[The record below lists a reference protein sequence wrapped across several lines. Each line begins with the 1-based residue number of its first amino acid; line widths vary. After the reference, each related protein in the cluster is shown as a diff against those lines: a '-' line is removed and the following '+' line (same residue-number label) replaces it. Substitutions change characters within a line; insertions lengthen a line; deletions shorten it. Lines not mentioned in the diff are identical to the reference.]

1 MSASLADRRSG
12 FAAPAIK
19 TEVGA
24 VVTEAIV
31 GHLQAAATGGPA
43 AGALRLAFCYAP
55 SQHALR
61 VPRQAER

>member
-12 FAAPAIK
+12 FAAPAIE

-31 GHLQAAATGGPA
+31 GHMRPAATGGPA
-43 AGALRLAFCYAP
+43 AGAGG
-55 SQHALR
+55 
-61 VPRQAER
+61 